1 MTSIKEKSIVTLKGY
16 KGFDKRSLK
25 NTNKEK
31 EKQMRKE
38 KKEVVEAVVVT
49 TSSVTLEEVTNE
61 ITQLKSMFN
70 VTDMAVSAT
79 LFKVVQLN
87 ATDIKA
93 VKQLIKETFSV
104 SWAKKLNG
112 AIGILVGVNHTD
124 LTDAQKLV
132 VANNVPFEK
141 LYNALRAL
149 KKGTLGADGAI
160 PVATNGAAHTA
171 QTIKVKK
178 DAVAGNAALMAIENS
193 KVTEEEAKAYMLD
206 VRGLMTNMLN
216 NGKFKE
222 LYTIC
227 QMVDDMAYS
236 MLEVSTVNLK
246 TA

>member
-1 MTSIKEKSIVTLKGY
+1 
-16 KGFDKRSLK
+16 
-25 NTNKEK
+25 
-31 EKQMRKE
+31 MRKE
-38 KKEVVEAVVVT
+38 KKEVVEATIEAV
-49 TSSVTLEEVTNE
+49 SSVTLEEVTNE
-61 ITQLKSMFN
+61 ITQVHIMFN
-70 VTDMAVSAT
+70 ASDMAVSAT

-87 ATDIKA
+87 ATDIKT
-93 VKQLIKETFSV
+93 VKQLIKETFSI
-104 SWAKKLNG
+104 SWSKKLNG
-112 AIGILVGVNHTD
+112 AIGILVGVNHND

-132 VANNVPFEK
+132 IANNVPFEK

-149 KKGTLGADGAI
+149 KKGTLGEDGAI
-160 PVATNGAAHTA
+160 PVATNGTAHTA

-178 DAVAGNAALMAIENS
+178 ETLAGNAALMAIENS